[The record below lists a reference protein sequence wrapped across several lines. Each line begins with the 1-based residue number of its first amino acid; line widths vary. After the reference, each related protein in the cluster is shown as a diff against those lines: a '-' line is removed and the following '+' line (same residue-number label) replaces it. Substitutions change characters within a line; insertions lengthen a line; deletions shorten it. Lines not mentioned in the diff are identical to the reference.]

1 MKSLITPSIAL
12 AMLAGAHTLISGQEQ
27 SPSVEDYA
35 FNPSKLRRTICGP
48 TGSNRGS
55 LFRPDVARLFSV
67 AAAASS
73 IDGDEVPLLKGLDLR
88 DFPMSSQNAEAKAY
102 FRQGFSLLYGFNHWE
117 AIRAFKKSQAL
128 DPTCAICFWGEAIAL
143 GPNINAP
150 MTDEA
155 APLALAAIRTAVA
168 LIENADARERA
179 LIEAAAKR
187 YSDDVGLNR
196 AQLDAAYADAM
207 AEVYAA
213 YPDDQDIATLYAEA
227 LMDTSPWDY
236 WERDFSSPRPHI
248 KTAIDTINKVLAAN
262 PDHYGAIHLHIH
274 LYEASVRVQESEVYA
289 DRLADLPI
297 ASGHLIH
304 MPSHIYFRIGRYLDS
319 LDINIRAAQID
330 KEYLAQ
336 SKSSRLYRFGYYP
349 HNVHF
354 ILVSAQMAEDKATS
368 LEYAKVLDEM
378 IPVEQISLAD
388 WLPPIKVAPY
398 FAYAQFGDMNDIEA
412 LRDPG
417 DDVPFLKAMWHYARG
432 TIFAQAGDDRAWV
445 EQEAIE
451 TLIEAEAIQS
461 AGIPAATVLEIA
473 ANTVGAKRLMAA
485 GNYDG
490 AIELMQ
496 QNVTLQDSLV
506 YLEPPFWYYA
516 VEQTLAAAYYL
527 NGQYREAEQAF
538 KESLV
543 RHPNSA
549 GSLYGLWQTQLKLG
563 LDAEADFTRGL
574 YEQATRSPSELSI
587 AGL

>member
-1 MKSLITPSIAL
+1 MKSLVTPSIAL
-12 AMLAGAHTLISGQEQ
+12 ALLAGAHTMFPGQEQ
-27 SPSVEDYA
+27 APSVEDYA

-73 IDGDEVPLLKGLDLR
+73 TEGGEVPLLKGLDLR
-88 DFPMSSQNAEAKAY
+88 DFPMSSRNAEAKAY

-117 AIRAFKKSQAL
+117 AIRAFKKAQAL

-150 MTDEA
+150 MTEEA
-155 APLALAAIRTAVA
+155 APLALEAIRTAVA
-168 LIENADARERA
+168 LIENADGREQA
-179 LIEAAAKR
+179 LIKAAAKR
-187 YSDDVGLNR
+187 YSDDAGLGR

-207 AEVYAA
+207 AGVYAA

-248 KTAIDTINKVLAAN
+248 KTAIDTINKVLAVN

-274 LYEASVRVQESEVYA
+274 LYEASVRVQESEAYA

-319 LDINIRAAQID
+319 LDINIKAAKID

-336 SKSSRLYRFGYYP
+336 TDSSRLYRFGYYP

-368 LEYAKVLDEM
+368 LEYAEILDEM

-398 FAYAQFGDMNDIEA
+398 FAYAQFGEVSDIEA
-412 LRDPG
+412 LPDPG
-417 DDVPFLKAMWHYARG
+417 DAAPFLKAMWHYARG
-432 TIFAQAGDDRAWV
+432 TVYAQAGDDQAWV

-473 ANTVGAKRLMAA
+473 ANTVGAKHLMAS
-485 GNYDG
+485 GNYEG
-490 AIELMQ
+490 AIELLQ
-496 QNVTLQDSLV
+496 ENVKLQDSLI

-516 VEQTLAAAYYL
+516 VEQSLAAAYYL
-527 NGQYREAEQAF
+527 NGQFQEAEQAF
-538 KESLV
+538 KDSLV

-574 YEQATRSPSELSI
+574 YEQATRNPAEISI